1 VTAGKFDWSTVGG
14 RAANQPQAQQ
24 QSQGNAFDWSSVG
37 GRPAEKK
44 AAKSE
49 RPKKAAQQ
57 SESEYLEQVKKT
69 HPLIYKLAEKL
80 QGNPNIQKAADIA
93 GHFNNA
99 VEGTGLPSAARGL
112 IHPNIEIGRGIA
124 NLIPGVKIPKQELP
138 KLNINPYVGETMED
152 IGSMGNI
159 TPHIGAPLTKG
170 YQAVKKG
177 IDKIPYAKKLP
188 EIVRNLIAGGATG
201 AAISPDNR
209 SLGAGLGTGAEL
221 VPAAWQGGKNLLG
234 KYNVKGKEAA
244 YLKSVIEHQMQEA
257 EHEKLKNLASH
268 KFDSSNPESLML
280 GAEDKAKQLAQ
291 AEAFKKH
298 HIGQEKMLP
307 GQQLIPEAEHAVKN
321 VNDVIRHTLGEGEP
335 NIQKLSDRVVEA
347 IEGTPTTEPHP
358 KTGLPRQV
366 RVGGLREEIGS
377 QYDKLGDSLPD
388 IEIKGTPDMAAVEK
402 EMKQYFG
409 KNSNLTDEQKENF
422 KKAFAAS
429 HPSSKTRTIN
439 GPAFFKSYRAL
450 RQMESAQRHKAF
462 GLPIQAHDEWI
473 AKANQTKHTYE
484 DMEKLIG
491 EHFPKDTLERLHK
504 INHEYSTKVA
514 PLHDNPVYQS
524 MLKHGKYDSN
534 AIKALSGTTK
544 GNDILRNIITSDP
557 ELSKMIVG
565 HSFAS
570 EPEKLLKPNKLLEP
584 YIKANPELQRLL
596 GFQKEA
602 QQQME
607 TAQQTAAL
615 HKNIEKIPKLTQEI
629 REQKSLAKKLLL
641 ESDVKDITKAEAQQK
656 KHEYD
661 KAQKKL
667 RTLTNRLIS
676 LAMATGTIG
685 YLGKKISE

>member
-14 RAANQPQAQQ
+14 RPANQPQAQQ
-24 QSQGNAFDWSSVG
+24 ESQNDAFSWESVG
-37 GRPAEKK
+37 GRPANKKTEKPI
-44 AAKSE
+44 A
-49 RPKKAAQQ
+49 PKQPEQQ
-57 SESEYLEQVKKT
+57 SESDYLEQVKKT

-99 VEGTGLPSAARGL
+99 VEGTGLPSAAKGFFETGE
-112 IHPNIEIGRGIA
+112 NIGRGVA
-124 NLIPGVKIPKQELP
+124 NLIPGVNIPQQSHKQ
-138 KLNINPYVGETMED
+138 LNVNPYVGEAAET
-152 IGSMGNI
+152 IGSLGMGL
-159 TPHIGAPLTKG
+159 PVYRG
-170 YQAVKKG
+170 YQAATKG
-177 IDKIPYAKKLP
+177 LESLPYAKKIP
-188 EIVRNLIAGGATG
+188 ELLRKLIAGGATG

-221 VPAAWQGGKNLLG
+221 VPAALQGGKNLLG

-257 EHEKLKNLASH
+257 EHEKLKNLVSH
-268 KFDSSNPESLML
+268 QFGSSNPESLML
-280 GAEDKAKQLAQ
+280 GAGDKAKQLEEAQ
-291 AEAFKKH
+291 NFQKNRL
-298 HIGQEKMLP
+298 GQEKMLP

-321 VNDVIRHTLGEGEP
+321 VNDVIRQTLGEGEP
-335 NIQKLSDRVVEA
+335 NIQKLSDRIVEA

-388 IEIKGTPDMAAVEK
+388 IKVKGTPDMAAVEK
-402 EMKQYFG
+402 EMQQYFG

-429 HPSSKTRTIN
+429 HPSAKTRTIN

-514 PLHDNPVYQS
+514 PLHDNPVYQT
-524 MLKHGKYDSN
+524 MLKHGKYDSD

-544 GNDILRNIITSDP
+544 GNDILRGIITSDP
-557 ELSKMIVG
+557 ELSKMLVG

-570 EPEKLLKPNKLLEP
+570 NPEKLLKPNKLVEP

-615 HKNIEKIPKLTQEI
+615 HKNIEKIPQLTQDI
-629 REQKSLAKKLLL
+629 RQQKSLAKKLLL
-641 ESDVKDITKAEAQQK
+641 ESEVKDITKSQAQLK
-656 KHEYD
+656 KHEYE